1 MSFTKKGDALG
12 CSGIDNKTA
21 VCGQRMAKKRNLG
34 PPTQDIQET
43 QARTPVLTTLV
54 IGSLDML

>member
-1 MSFTKKGDALG
+1 MSFTKKGDALKR
-12 CSGIDNKTA
+12 SGIDNKMA
-21 VCGQRMAKKRNLG
+21 VCGQLMAKKRNLG
-34 PPTQDIQET
+34 PPTQDTQEI